1 MLIELIKLLIYSVL
15 IVIIS
20 KKFLVNILRKLAKT
34 LQLTSKITGDI
45 SGYATSMPE
54 LLTIGVASF
63 NGLVRTSIINVI
75 SSNIINLLQYLF
87 SIYLNNNQKT
97 LKNKAIMVNLI
108 LVILTIIIPI
118 ILLKLK
124 IKLSIVVVPFFI
136 ILYLFFQ
143 FLNKNVHKLYLQKQ
157 DKILKEKFEK
167 ESRWEK
173 RNKSKIILYSFYL
186 ITTGVLLFFISNE
199 LGEVLENLCYKFNIS
214 QLILGLLLGM
224 ITSIPELI
232 TFVEA
237 QKHYKGNKK
246 EELLGVIEATNN
258 LFTSNILN
266 LFIIQS
272 VGIVIYTVFVY
283 KW

>member
-1 MLIELIKLLIYSVL
+1 MLIELIKLLIYSIL

-20 KKFLVNILRKLAKT
+20 KKFLVTILRKLAKT

-214 QLILGLLLGM
+214 QLIFGLLLGM